1 MNIVKKMVSVILS
14 FCLMGLVI
22 GICLVSA
29 LPAFLSSSMYTRVME
44 KANIYQSVQ
53 ETIQNGLDDIMLF
66 NNIDRQTMHEFISV
80 EEVKQTIVG
89 DTKQLI
95 GWLNGSNQVL
105 APLQLADYES
115 RFDER
120 MGDFFRNNQYYLD
133 DQAKADV
140 ELMKQDAMQVI
151 KGSLRVLDFDKLMEI
166 PVVTKVPQ
174 LVGLLN
180 VKLIVTVLV
189 VLSVLII
196 GVMIWLS
203 PASRKKHHRKKVE
216 VGLLYAAYGLV
227 AGGLLVFII
236 FFSGI
241 QSGFYEHTAI
251 HVDYLRESVGY
262 LIKDRLQFLSLAGFV
277 FASIGFM
284 LMIPY
289 WRRLYRKCMA

>member
-189 VLSVLII
+189 
-196 GVMIWLS
+196 
-203 PASRKKHHRKKVE
+203 E
-216 VGLLYAAYGLV
+216 
-227 AGGLLVFII
+227 
-236 FFSGI
+236 
-241 QSGFYEHTAI
+241 
-251 HVDYLRESVGY
+251 D
-262 LIKDRLQFLSLAGFV
+262 
-277 FASIGFM
+277 
-284 LMIPY
+284 
-289 WRRLYRKCMA
+289 